1 MYFRGDL
8 GHPLSRLEK
17 CAWSKLAMGLGFHRW
32 CLDAPW
38 LFSQMICNL
47 KTHGNPWKSLLPIFS
62 CLWIHK
68 WFISSPYHP
77 ISISLMR
84 VSWDWTNWSS
94 RDTNTTAGSAHF
106 AMVRMWRFPGREQFF
121 GVHRELGQLG
131 CWLLHHVKTT
141 SHSHEVLI
149 LRIWEDF
156 PMDFTLYLQ
165 GQPMGRGVGKL
176 QPGPWLSPFPKTSLK
191 SSESSIPSM
200 TFYYMKI
207 YLSIYIYIM
216 IYIYICIYRSI

>member
-106 AMVRMWRFPGREQFF
+106 AMVRMWRFPGREQFV
-121 GVHRELGQLG
+121 GVHRELG
-131 CWLLHHVKTT
+131 CWLLHHD
-141 SHSHEVLI
+141 SSCENYFPQS
-149 LRIWEDF
+149 RSPDSEDF
-156 PMDFTLYLQ
+156 
-165 GQPMGRGVGKL
+165 RGFPHGF
-176 QPGPWLSPFPKTSLK
+176 PPWISKANLWAVVW
-191 SSESSIPSM
+191 ESSRLARGFLHSPRPPWNPQNHPFQAWHSTIWRS
-200 TFYYMKI
+200 I
-207 YLSIYIYIM
+207 YLYIYI
-216 IYIYICIYRSI
+216 